1 MAKSNEIKQKNSKR
15 MLRFPLQFLEIQI
28 SSPILKER
36 LQKYYE
42 IMYVQIKNLQEIV
55 ATSPV
60 HDNIIITSR
69 QPQGEIAKI
78 LQNYVRANKN
88 ESNN

>member
-1 MAKSNEIKQKNSKR
+1 MAKSNEIKQKNSKQ

-28 SSPILKER
+28 SSPVPKDRLK
-36 LQKYYE
+36 KYYE

-69 QPQGEIAKI
+69 QPQGEIAKET
-78 LQNYVRANKN
+78 KN
-88 ESNN
+88 

>member
-60 HDNIIITSR
+60 HDNNKITSR
-69 QPQGEIAKI
+69 QPQGEVAKVQ
-78 LQNYVRANKN
+78 QNYVNANKKN
-88 ESNN
+88 DN